1 MSKKKKNNIFYI
13 IGFIILLIILAY
25 FLLNKKNNK
34 GTSSSSEN
42 PTCYKNG
49 PLFSCTKANLNAQPK
64 CANNP
69 NNNIPYNKNTRCCN
83 GSEIST
89 VGNPLRFD
97 LFCPNCFKTGP
108 IMSCT
113 KPNPKAKPICTNSP
127 NNDFAYNDDTKCCN
141 GLQIEY
147 DGTPTKYTLSCPTPR
162 YPLILSINVL
172 KSFTGTNYFID
183 LSELDEYRDVNKNK
197 ITSVDWGD
205 NSAET
210 TDLKHQYAIPGKYN
224 IKIYGNI
231 NYLVFTN
238 FFKGGDVASDMF
250 QIGIEEFGSS
260 FNTLKVINFNVKT
273 DITNIPLVLPKT
285 VIYLSFNSV
294 KSICDI
300 TKLDVSNI
308 THMSNMFN
316 LCTTFNQDI
325 SGWNVE
331 NVIYMDFMFSGC
343 TNFNQPLNWNV
354 SSVTDMSYM
363 FHGCTNFNQ
372 PLDNW
377 NVSNVRL
384 MSYMFSNCKNFNQ
397 PLNWG
402 NKVSNV
408 IYMNNMFS
416 SCEIFNQ
423 PLNSWNVSNVTN
435 MNEMFYSCK
444 KFNQPLDKW
453 DVSKVTEMNGIFRD
467 CTEFNKSLC
476 TWVSNI
482 KDKDALQQDDYLA
495 NQVYICPHYF

>member
-1 MSKKKKNNIFYI
+1 MAKKNNTFYI
-13 IGFIILLIILAY
+13 IGFIILLIVLIVVAY
-25 FLLNKKNNK
+25 FLLNKNNK
-34 GTSSSSEN
+34 ATSSSSEN

-49 PLFSCTKANLNAQPK
+49 PLFSCTRANLNAQPK
-64 CANNP
+64 CTNNP
-69 NNNIPYNKNTRCCN
+69 NNNIPYNKDTRCCN

-97 LFCPNCFKTGP
+97 LSCPNCFKTGP

-113 KPNPKAKPICTNSP
+113 KPNPKAKPTCINNP
-127 NNDFAYNDDTKCCN
+127 NNDFPYNDDTKCCN

-162 YPLILSINVL
+162 DPLILSINVL

-183 LSELDEYRDVNKNK
+183 VSELDEYRDVNK

-224 IKIYGNI
+224 IFLYGNI

-238 FFKGGDVASDMF
+238 FFKGGDVPSDMF
-250 QIGIEEFGSS
+250 QIGIEQFGSS
-260 FNTLKVINFNVKT
+260 FNTLKVINFNVNT

-285 VIYLSFNSV
+285 VIYLCFNGV

-308 THMSNMFN
+308 TNMTSMFYGCIN
-316 LCTTFNQDI
+316 FNQDI
-325 SGWNVE
+325 SGWNVS
-331 NVIYMDFMFSGC
+331 NVTTMNYMFGGC
-343 TNFNQPLNWNV
+343 TNFNQPLNNWDVSSVTNMIYMFLGCINFNQDISKWDVSKVTNMMSMFSGCKNFNQPLNNWNV
-354 SSVTDMSYM
+354 SSVTSMYGM
-363 FHGCTNFNQ
+363 FNGCQNFNQ

-377 NVSNVRL
+377 NISKVTNMTEMFAGCKSFNQDISNWDVRNVTD
-384 MSYMFSNCKNFNQ
+384 MTSMFYDCKNFNQ
-397 PLNWG
+397 
-402 NKVSNV
+402 
-408 IYMNNMFS
+408 
-416 SCEIFNQ
+416 
-423 PLNSWNVSNVTN
+423 
-435 MNEMFYSCK
+435 
-444 KFNQPLDKW
+444 
-453 DVSKVTEMNGIFRD
+453 
-467 CTEFNKSLC
+467 SLC
-476 TWVSNI
+476 KWVSNI
-482 KDKDALQQDDYLA
+482 KDKDVLQQDEYLI